1 MRNRSRSRRGAT
13 VCSAALLAS
22 TAILAVAIGVSSPA
36 HADTYPTWPQVQA
49 AKQSAAAAQQ
59 ELGVIQADVVQ
70 LESQEQAAANSELKA
85 AYAATIATDHLR
97 LAQTALARL
106 DDQLSAARSQS
117 AKATARFAGIEVA
130 LDRAGGGNTL
140 TAELLADGRGSDLLS
155 KLSDLGQLA
164 RRGAYLETAA
174 LQKRNIVTSLEAQA
188 SKAEKL
194 RASLKNVADAAAQA
208 AQIAQA
214 TAQAD
219 LATGQQQLTVLSEQ
233 AAALNGT
240 AQTLSDAYTAGQ
252 LAELQ
257 RGGPVT
263 ALDTSGVVVDPAA
276 AQAYARGAIGAYG
289 WGSDQ
294 FVCLVELWNRESG
307 WRANAY
313 NVSSG
318 AYGIPQSLP
327 ANKML
332 TAGADWL
339 TNADTQINWGLSY
352 ISRAYRTPCGAWS
365 HETSIGWY

>member
-1 MRNRSRSRRGAT
+1 MTAS
-13 VCSAALLAS
+13 VAALLAS
-22 TAILAVAIGVSSPA
+22 TAILALAGGLTSPA
-36 HADTYPTWPQVQA
+36 HADDYPSWAQVQA

-70 LESQEQAAANSELKA
+70 LESQEQAATESELKA
-85 AYAATIATDHLR
+85 VYAATVATDRLQ
-97 LAQTALARL
+97 LAQTALASL
-106 DDQLSAARSQS
+106 DRQLSTARTQS
-117 AKATARFAGIEVA
+117 TEATARFAGIEVA
-130 LDRAGGGNTL
+130 LQRIGGGNTL
-140 TAELLADGRGSDLLS
+140 TAELLAGGQRSGDLLS
-155 KLSDLGQLA
+155 KLSALDQLA
-164 RRGAYLETAA
+164 RRGAGLEADA
-174 LQKRNIVTSLEAQA
+174 LQKRNIVMLLEAQS

-194 RASLKNVADAAAQA
+194 RASLKVVADATAKEAQ
-208 AQIAQA
+208 

-219 LATGQQQLTVLSEQ
+219 AQAKLATGEQQRTVLTAQ

-252 LAELQ
+252 LAALQ
-257 RGGPVT
+257 RGGTVT
-263 ALDTSGVVVDPAA
+263 ALNTAGVVVDRAA

-294 FVCLVELWNRESG
+294 FACLVELWNRESG

-313 NVSSG
+313 TASSG
-318 AYGIPQSLP
+318 SYGIPQSLP
-327 ANKML
+327 AIKML